1 MTDNTP
7 KKPTTSLLI
16 KLNDKQSLL
25 DPIIRTNSE
34 EIPTGMYQNNKISY
48 PYAQDT
54 APQGGPLE
62 TRDNKIAKFTLNQ
75 FSETFKY
82 ESYVN
87 SIQKIPFK
95 SNKNQL
101 KLNLPKLNIKDT
113 LKSAFGS
120 FNGI

>member
-7 KKPTTSLLI
+7 KSPETSLLI

-25 DPIIRTNSE
+25 DPIIRTNSIN
-34 EIPTGMYQNNKISY
+34 IPTGIYQNIKISY
-48 PYAQDT
+48 PHAQDT

-75 FSETFKY
+75 FSETSKY
-82 ESYVN
+82 ENYIKNVQ
-87 SIQKIPFK
+87 IIPFK
-95 SNKNQL
+95 PNKDQ
-101 KLNLPKLNIKDT
+101 PKSNIKDT